1 MNFTITDKNGNKRT
15 IELTEDKEKL
25 GGVDDKL
32 VIIKDGKKYY
42 APLVEKPEEKYPRMY
57 VIKKDGIKRYVG
69 DVEIKV
75 PNDTITN
82 NKWEGSYFRRK
93 LLWNFKVPEGI
104 TMLKLHIYED
114 IFIKVRPLQEI
125 VIIGNPIGY
134 RGEQASYLVNQH
146 KVRKTWVHPISI
158 SFSKEI
164 NSYSGKDILDI
175 SNEENQ
181 RE

>member
-1 MNFTITDKNGNKRT
+1 
-15 IELTEDKEKL
+15 
-25 GGVDDKL
+25 
-32 VIIKDGKKYY
+32 
-42 APLVEKPEEKYPRMY
+42 MY

-75 PNDTITN
+75 PSDTIKYN
-82 NKWEGSYFRRK
+82 EWKGNYFRRK

-104 TMLKLHIYED
+104 TMLKLHIYKD

-125 VIIGNPIGY
+125 VI
-134 RGEQASYLVNQH
+134 RGDAKKNNREQALYFVNQH
-146 KVRKTWVHPISI
+146 EISDTWLNPISI

-181 RE
+181 RK

>member
-1 MNFTITDKNGNKRT
+1 
-15 IELTEDKEKL
+15 
-25 GGVDDKL
+25 
-32 VIIKDGKKYY
+32 
-42 APLVEKPEEKYPRMY
+42 MY

-75 PNDTITN
+75 PSDTIEN
-82 NKWEGSYFRRK
+82 NKWEGSYFNQTI
-93 LLWNFKVPEGI
+93 LWNFKVPEGI
-104 TMLKLHIYED
+104 TMLKLHIYKD

-125 VIIGNPIGY
+125 VI
-134 RGEQASYLVNQH
+134 RGKNTGPTLGGVASSYFVNQH
-146 KVRKTWVHPISI
+146 KIIWCLVYPIRI

-164 NSYSGKDILDI
+164 NSYSGKNILDI

>member
-1 MNFTITDKNGNKRT
+1 MNLTITDKNGNKRT

-25 GGVDDKL
+25 GGVEDKL

-42 APLVEKPEEKYPRMY
+42 APLVEKAEEKYPRMY

-69 DVEIKV
+69 DVSTKV

-82 NKWEGSYFRRK
+82 NNWIGDDYRK
-93 LLWNFKVPEGI
+93 TLLWNFKVPEGI
-104 TMLKLHIYED
+104 TMLKLYVKKD

-125 VIIGNPIGY
+125 VIIGDSSLSY
-134 RGEQASYLVNQH
+134 ASYLVNQH
-146 KVRKTWVHPISI
+146 KVKNTLMIPISI

-164 NSYSGKDILDI
+164 NSYSGNDILDI

-181 RE
+181 RK

>member
-1 MNFTITDKNGNKRT
+1 
-15 IELTEDKEKL
+15 
-25 GGVDDKL
+25 
-32 VIIKDGKKYY
+32 
-42 APLVEKPEEKYPRMY
+42 MY

-125 VIIGNPIGY
+125 VI
-134 RGEQASYLVNQH
+134 RGDTKRNNREQALYFVNQH
-146 KVRKTWVHPISI
+146 EISDTWIRPISI

-181 RE
+181 RESD

>member
-1 MNFTITDKNGNKRT
+1 
-15 IELTEDKEKL
+15 
-25 GGVDDKL
+25 
-32 VIIKDGKKYY
+32 
-42 APLVEKPEEKYPRMY
+42 MY

-75 PNDTITN
+75 PNGTITN
-82 NKWEGSYFRRK
+82 NKWEGSYFKRK

-104 TMLKLHIYED
+104 TMLKLYIEED
-114 IFIKVRPLQEI
+114 RFIKVRPLQEI
-125 VIIGNPIGY
+125 VIKGDTSEYHGQ
-134 RGEQASYLVNQH
+134 RASYFVNQH
-146 KVRKTWVHPISI
+146 KIIRSWVNPISI

>member
-1 MNFTITDKNGNKRT
+1 
-15 IELTEDKEKL
+15 
-25 GGVDDKL
+25 
-32 VIIKDGKKYY
+32 
-42 APLVEKPEEKYPRMY
+42 MY

-75 PNDTITN
+75 PSDTIEKN
-82 NKWEGSYFRRK
+82 NWKGNPLRRK

-104 TMLKLHIYED
+104 TMLKLNIKKIKED
-114 IFIKVRPLQEI
+114 FFIKVRPLQEI
-125 VIIGNPIGY
+125 VIIGKPMGY
-134 RGEQASYLVNQH
+134 RGEQASYYVNQH
-146 KVRKTWVHPISI
+146 KVRQTWIRPISI

-181 RE
+181 RESD